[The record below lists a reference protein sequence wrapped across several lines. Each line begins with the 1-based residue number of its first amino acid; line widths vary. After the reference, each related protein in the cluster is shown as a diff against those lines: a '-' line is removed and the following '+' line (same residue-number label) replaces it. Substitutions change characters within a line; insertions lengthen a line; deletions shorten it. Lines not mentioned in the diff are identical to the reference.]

1 MSLDLWLRATYSR
14 STLMYQLGFNN
25 IADFKQKIQEKL
37 TQCPDVKLNINQAGA
52 VLLQELVEKKLTD
65 YLQKNNQLTLG
76 KQQYIQSRINYF
88 KSQEFID
95 NMDKDIPSRDE
106 WVKTSSEGHTS
117 YIKSIFI
124 TDISDKIRSKLEPTK
139 APVQCAH
146 IIDPPNPADKCYL
159 CNTEL
164 GNNSQT
170 NKIECEHILAILPAI
185 SHFWLYNTDI
195 PQSIPQDEHQIK
207 EKLKM
212 EYAWSHKCCNRIKNN
227 YDFYKFGIVN
237 QKYIAN
243 DIMIMTFYQELLKKI
258 NHAQANDSLNC
269 SILKGRSMLS
279 PQLIKDK
286 INTLVEE
293 MNNNL
298 ELLGGAPGDISN
310 YYLYMLLCKF
320 KIFSAFSDHDFLNDL
335 LITGEQQYL
344 VEDIILILLEDYIKS
359 LKTKQKDL
367 KKKHNDI
374 NIKVQNQNALYRK
387 KNIANRSPSYRIKKI
402 MEERLP
408 QMSGEEMHKSF
419 PLGTHSMARLIFANL
434 SNDNILE
441 EITENLEEVEK
452 LYEELLAAV
461 DDKKESE
468 TQGGN
473 VAIISEDLNKRIAS
487 FIEKMPIIKE
497 IVQRYPPNIRGVL
510 EQFVQ
515 ANKTGGRFNKTTK
528 YSTIKTR
535 KVSKASKASK
545 TSKVSKTSKASK
557 YIKLRN
563 IIIKKSNSKTDYKIR
578 NLIGY
583 IIASD
588 KYNPTTKEINKAFNN
603 IFKNYRKKPKHTKKH
618 HKKKHIT
625 HNRKRRSN

>member
-14 STLMYQLGFNN
+14 STLMYQLGC
-25 IADFKQKIQEKL
+25 DTVTKFKQKIQEKL

-52 VLLQELVEKKLTD
+52 VLLRELVEKKLTD
-65 YLQKNNQLTLG
+65 YLQNNHQLTLEN
-76 KQQYIQSRINYF
+76 QQYIQSRIDYF
-88 KSQEFID
+88 MSQEFID

-139 APVQCAH
+139 APLQCAR
-146 IIDPPNPADKCYL
+146 IIGRHNPEDKCYL
-159 CNTEL
+159 CNTKL
-164 GNNSQT
+164 GNNSET

-195 PQSIPQDEHQIK
+195 PQNEHQIR
-207 EKLKM
+207 EKLKI

-227 YDFYKFGIVN
+227 YDFYKFGVVN

-243 DIMIMTFYQELLKKI
+243 DIMIMTFFQELLKKI

-269 SILKGRSMLS
+269 SILKGRPMLS

-335 LITGEQQYL
+335 LITGEQEYL

-359 LKTKQKDL
+359 LKTQQKEL

-374 NIKVQNQNALYRK
+374 NIKIQHQNAHYRK
-387 KNIANRSPSYRIKKI
+387 SNIANRSPSNRIKKI
-402 MEERLP
+402 NDERLP
-408 QMSGEEMHKSF
+408 QMSSEEMHKSF
-419 PLGTHSMARLIFANL
+419 LLGTHSMARLKFANL
-434 SNDNILE
+434 SNDVIQKK
-441 EITENLEEVEK
+441 ITENLDEVQK

-487 FIEKMPIIKE
+487 FIEKM
-497 IVQRYPPNIRGVL
+497 
-510 EQFVQ
+510 
-515 ANKTGGRFNKTTK
+515 
-528 YSTIKTR
+528 
-535 KVSKASKASK
+535 
-545 TSKVSKTSKASK
+545 
-557 YIKLRN
+557 
-563 IIIKKSNSKTDYKIR
+563 
-578 NLIGY
+578 LI
-583 IIASD
+583 
-588 KYNPTTKEINKAFNN
+588 
-603 IFKNYRKKPKHTKKH
+603 
-618 HKKKHIT
+618 
-625 HNRKRRSN
+625 